1 VVAAAAAAGEGG
13 EDGDDRRGAMA
24 LTRLMTMTLA
34 LLALAVGGCTTY
46 YRVKDTTSGRTY
58 YTEEIKR
65 RNGTVIFRDT
75 KSGAEVTLPSS
86 EIAEVPQEEY
96 QKNTAK

>member
-1 VVAAAAAAGEGG
+1 M
-13 EDGDDRRGAMA
+13 R
-24 LTRLMTMTLA
+24 LTRLVAVAVLA
-34 LLALAVGGCTTY
+34 LVVSGCTSY

-86 EIAEVPQEEY
+86 EIAEVQEEEY
-96 QKNTAK
+96 KKNTAK

>member
-1 VVAAAAAAGEGG
+1 MV
-13 EDGDDRRGAMA
+13 
-24 LTRLMTMTLA
+24 LTRLMMVTLA

-65 RNGTVIFRDT
+65 RNGTVVFRDT

-96 QKNTAK
+96 KKNTAR